1 MTSWKDTVKVNK
13 GLLSSWTNQMNMKTI
28 NESYAG
34 KSLNGVPYREKTILL
49 YGKRVTG
56 VFPVFEGIKV
66 VLDGSVDALYK
77 QLGNTDYA
85 FYHGTMRLATIKL
98 KEMLERNAALK
109 KQFTKEPLD
118 DIQAGREKVS
128 GKIWHHYEEL
138 DGDCPIMQ
146 LVDEELHGKCNHTG
160 GSYTW
165 NPKHLE

>member
-1 MTSWKDTVKVNK
+1 M
-13 GLLSSWTNQMNMKTI
+13 
-28 NESYAG
+28 
-34 KSLNGVPYREKTILL
+34 
-49 YGKRVTG
+49 
-56 VFPVFEGIKV
+56 

-109 KQFTKEPLD
+109 KQFTKEQLD

-138 DGDCPIMQ
+138 GGDCPIMQ